1 MAEKQ
6 KQMNLDDY
14 ENKILEADKN
24 GKLKPE
30 EDTMSDRIISMLGKM
45 NCYLD
50 QYIEKHFG
58 WAEEERRRR
67 IERKKAAIFRDQF
80 FYLQTCLVP
89 A

>member
-30 EDTMSDRIISMLGKM
+30 EDTMNDRIISMLEKM
-45 NCYLD
+45 NCDLE

-58 WAEEERRRR
+58 WDKEEQRRR
-67 IERKKAAIFRDQF
+67 IERKKGVRSHDGICR
-80 FYLQTCLVP
+80 VKER
-89 A
+89 